1 MTLAPEATAM
11 PKIAAP
17 SAAVRSR
24 VFVPLRFPDGFE
36 AVAEVLTF
44 NGLADGKEH
53 LLLALGEW
61 DEALQGA
68 AQGGAGPLVRLH
80 SECLTGDVFG
90 SQRCNCGP
98 QLREAVERIAAE
110 GGFLLY
116 LRQEGRGIGLYS
128 KLDAYALQDG
138 GLDTYAANLA
148 LGHGEDE
155 RDYTAAAQMLEAMGA
170 GTLRLLSNNPDKAA
184 QLTGLGL
191 EVSGQVAT
199 GVHASAA
206 NLRYLA
212 AKRDHTGHTLVLP
225 SGAGP
230 DAGPVAGAPGAAAGD
245 APVSAPIDVGTASRA
260 GARAAVAVPTHDEML
275 DRVQGLVPGLRE
287 RAAETEELRRIPDA
301 TMAQLHAAEVFHILS
316 PKGVGGFGMGLE
328 TYVEVVRRLARG
340 CASTAWSAGHL
351 IEHVWMLARWPR
363 EAQDEVFAN
372 GPAPLAAATGAPAGV
387 ARKVPGGYSISGRWT
402 FASGVMH
409 ARWALLAAQHGD
421 VRLQC
426 LVPLADVELLDV
438 WQTAGLRGT
447 GSNDIRAGNLFVP
460 EHRTLDWELLGADTN
475 PGSLL
480 HADPLI
486 HTPMGAL
493 LNMVAP
499 AAALG
504 SAEYALDLF
513 RELIM
518 VRKVK
523 HTVENR
529 QADSPL
535 AQVRYAHAF
544 GLVATARLHWQEAV
558 RVVSAAH
565 ARGPSAMAEP
575 DRGQYRL
582 SLALSGEASAEAV
595 RVIMLGS
602 GGSVHRLSHP
612 LQRIQRDVN
621 VLMNHAALTRDP
633 VLEQAGRGLLGLGFS
648 VPSF

>member
-1 MTLAPEATAM
+1 MTLAPESTATTKA
-11 PKIAAP
+11 AAP

-24 VFVPLRFPDGFE
+24 VVVPLRFPDGFE
-36 AVAEVLTF
+36 AAAEVLTF
-44 NGLADGKEH
+44 SGLADGKEH

-61 DEALQGA
+61 EQALHGA
-68 AQGGAGPLVRLH
+68 AHGGAGPLVRLH

-90 SQRCNCGP
+90 SQRCDCGP

-191 EVSGQVAT
+191 EISGQIAT

-225 SGAGP
+225 S
-230 DAGPVAGAPGAAAGD
+230 DAGSVAGAPGA
-245 APVSAPIDVGTASRA
+245 T
-260 GARAAVAVPTHDEML
+260 AVPTHDDML
-275 DRVQGLVPGLRE
+275 ARAQELVAGLRE
-287 RAAETEELRRIPDA
+287 RSAETEELRRIPDA
-301 TMAQLHAAEVFHILS
+301 TMAELHAAEIFHMLS

-351 IEHVWMLARWPR
+351 IEHVWMLARWPQ

-372 GPAPLAAATGAPAGV
+372 GPAPMAAATGAPPGL

-409 ARWALLAAQHGD
+409 AQWALLAAQYGS

-447 GSNDIRAGNLFVP
+447 GSHDIQAADLFVP
-460 EHRTLDWELLGADTN
+460 EHRTLDWELLGAEDN

-504 SAEYALDLF
+504 SAEYALELF

-558 RVVSAAH
+558 RVVSAAY
-565 ARGPSAMAEP
+565 ARGPSTMTEP

-595 RVIMLGS
+595 RMIMLGS

-633 VLEQAGRGLLGLGFS
+633 VLEQAGRGLLGLGFT